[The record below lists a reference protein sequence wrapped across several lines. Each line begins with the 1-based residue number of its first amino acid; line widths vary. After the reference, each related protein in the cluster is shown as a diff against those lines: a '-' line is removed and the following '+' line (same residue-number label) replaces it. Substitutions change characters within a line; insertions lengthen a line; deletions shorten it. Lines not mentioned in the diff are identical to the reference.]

1 MKIYTFLQQN
11 DGKPNRNSLE
21 ALAAAQQL
29 AEQTGGSVS
38 AIVFGTDIE
47 TFTKYDLAEII
58 QVQNN
63 QLENFNPLAYVSAF
77 ENLINAESP
86 DLVLFGHTYETRDW
100 VPRLS
105 ARLDIPFLTDCI
117 GFKNED
123 EFVFTRQIN
132 QGKINSDVKTTGLT
146 IISIQSG
153 AYRLDSLKSGSSI
166 AREFTVDLSGI
177 AQSIRKGEKFQEAKG
192 SVDLSRAEVIIAV
205 GRGIGK
211 EENMDVIKELAK
223 ALNAEIGS
231 SRPVVDYGWLPHEH
245 QVGSSGQ
252 TVSPKLYFA
261 IGISGA
267 IQHQVGMKSSDNIIA
282 LNKDENA
289 PIFEIADF
297 GVVADLF
304 EIIPNL
310 TEKINSLS

>member
-38 AIVFGTDIE
+38 AIVFGSNIE
-47 TFTKYDLAEII
+47 TITDYDLAEII
-58 QVQNN
+58 QLQNVE
-63 QLENFNPLAYVSAF
+63 LENFNPLAYVSAF
-77 ENLINAESP
+77 ENLINAENP
-86 DLVLFGHTYETRDW
+86 DMVVFGHTYETRDW

-153 AYRLDSLKSGSSI
+153 AFRLDSLKSGSSI

-304 EIIPNL
+304 EIIPKL

>member
-21 ALAAAQQL
+21 ALVAAQQL
-29 AEQTGGSVS
+29 AEQTGGTVS
-38 AIVFGTDIE
+38 AVVFGSNIESFTD
-47 TFTKYDLAEII
+47 YDLAEII
-58 QVQNN
+58 QIQNSE
-63 QLENFNPLAYVSAF
+63 LENFNPLTYVKTF
-77 ENLINAESP
+77 EELLNDESP
-86 DLVLFGHTYETRDW
+86 DFVLLGHTYETRDW

-123 EFVFTRQIN
+123 ELVFTRQIN
-132 QGKINSDVKTTGLT
+132 QGKINSDVKTSGLS

-153 AYRLDSLKSGSSI
+153 AFRLDTLKSGSAQ
-166 AREFTVDLSGI
+166 AREFTVELSGI
-177 AQSIRKGEKFQEAKG
+177 SQGIRKGEKFQEAKG
-192 SVDLSRAEVIIAV
+192 SVDLSRAEIIIAV

-211 EENMDVIKELAK
+211 EENMDVIKKFAE

-297 GVVADLF
+297 GIVADLF